1 MKKGKIML
9 AALGLTLA
17 MSSTALAAW
26 NTGSGTDSGRWW
38 YDLGGGQYYAGE
50 AGQTRWI
57 PKATGAFETR
67 ELHVNNQ
74 GADIYG
80 VAYIPEGAGERLP
93 LIIMSHGLGGTADSM
108 QAYAEAM
115 AREGYAAYCY
125 DFRGGGER
133 SRSDGA
139 TTDMSPLTE
148 VSDLEAVLEAAKTWD
163 FVNTDYIYLMGCS
176 QGGLVSALTAPDHQD
191 EIRAEILF
199 YPAFTAFD
207 MVHENY
213 TSLDQVPDS
222 QWFNWLTLGK
232 RYWVD
237 LWDYDGYAQAERY
250 TGKVLLVQG
259 DADAVV
265 DISYAERLAQGLKHV
280 EYHVIPGAG
289 HGFHGE
295 DFNAAVEYVKDFL
308 RRN

>member
-1 MKKGKIML
+1 M
-9 AALGLTLA
+9 
-17 MSSTALAAW
+17 
-26 NTGSGTDSGRWW
+26 
-38 YDLGGGQYYAGE
+38 
-50 AGQTRWI
+50 
-57 PKATGAFETR
+57 
-67 ELHVNNQ
+67 
-74 GADIYG
+74 
-80 VAYIPEGAGERLP
+80 
-93 LIIMSHGLGGTADSM
+93 
-108 QAYAEAM
+108 
-115 AREGYAAYCY
+115 
-125 DFRGGGER
+125 
-133 SRSDGA
+133 
-139 TTDMSPLTE
+139 
-148 VSDLEAVLEAAKTWD
+148 EAVLEAAKTWD

-250 TGKVLLVQG
+250 TGNVLLVQG

-265 DISYAERLAQGLKHV
+265 DISYAERLAQGLEHV